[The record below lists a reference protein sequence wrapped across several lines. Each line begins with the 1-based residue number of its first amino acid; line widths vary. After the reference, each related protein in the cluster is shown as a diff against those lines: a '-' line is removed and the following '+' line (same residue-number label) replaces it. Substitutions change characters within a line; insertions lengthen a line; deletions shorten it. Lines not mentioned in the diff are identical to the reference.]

1 MDNAAV
7 TGYLERFAGGVDD
20 HIAAA
25 AADAG
30 QVGVTPVD
38 AATGALLRWLTRT
51 RGVRTAV
58 ELGAAAGTT
67 GLWVLQG
74 MPAKGLLTSIET
86 EPDARDAAR
95 RAYAGA
101 GVADHVRSILGDPA
115 QVLPRLADN
124 AYDLAVLSEGV
135 GHWPIWL
142 EHLTRL
148 LRTDGLL
155 VAIGA
160 LGDGDVADPDV
171 DDADTAALRAFN
183 QAVSDDPHWHAVVL
197 PFAGGV
203 LLARLTDAPETLG

>member
-1 MDNAAV
+1 MDNEAAV
-7 TGYLERFAGGVDD
+7 SGYLGRFAGLDD
-20 HIAAA
+20 HVAAA
-25 AADAG
+25 AAHAA

-38 AATGALLRWLTRT
+38 PAAGALLRWLTRS
-51 RGVRTAV
+51 RGARTAV
-58 ELGAAAGTT
+58 EIGAGGGTT

-95 RAYAGA
+95 RAYAAA

-115 QVLPRLADN
+115 QVLPRLADD

-135 GHWPIWL
+135 GHWSTWL
-142 EHLTRL
+142 EHIARL

-155 VAIGA
+155 VAVGA
-160 LGDGDVADPDV
+160 LAGGDVADPDV
-171 DDADTAALRAFN
+171 DDPDTAALRVFN
-183 QAVSDDPHWHAVVL
+183 DTVGDDPRWHAVML

-203 LLARLTDAPETLG
+203 LMARLTDAPETLG